1 MIEKILLRHRHI
13 TFINVVMINGMK
25 LHNGGHMKLI
35 QTCSNLGNLMKV
47 DIVTVH
53 SLLLDLKN

>member
-1 MIEKILLRHRHI
+1 
-13 TFINVVMINGMK
+13 MINGMK